1 MDVCPGIVTLWL
13 STPSCCGMALAADPC
28 RDPSPKGW
36 AAGVGRVVSPLCST
50 SGCHTSTSGCLA
62 TLPQESSG
70 VLANVWPAERSA
82 RITANVAYSG
92 HFQGLVLKFRE
103 NQCC

>member
-50 SGCHTSTSGCLA
+50 SGCHTSTSGCLPPSLRNPLVSWP
-62 TLPQESSG
+62 TSG
-70 VLANVWPAERSA
+70 LLRGVP
-82 RITANVAYSG
+82 G
-92 HFQGLVLKFRE
+92 
-103 NQCC
+103 